1 MNAATLK
8 RGAGENSVGS
18 STSRT
23 LSCSTPVPADFFTV
37 ALRNV
42 LAEVGTPQRTRA
54 RAKKSFSVVGL
65 LFR

>member
-1 MNAATLK
+1 VLD
-8 RGAGENSVGS
+8 
-18 STSRT
+18 
-23 LSCSTPVPADFFTV
+23 PVPPEFFTA
-37 ALRNV
+37 ALRDV

>member
-1 MNAATLK
+1 MLD
-8 RGAGENSVGS
+8 
-18 STSRT
+18 
-23 LSCSTPVPADFFTV
+23 PMPADFFTA